1 MNGYDWAVILFL
13 ALALILPL
21 SALKHRAIPLNKIVR
36 IGGIWVLIFLATALV
51 FSWAG
56 S

>member
-21 SALKHRAIPLNKIVR
+21 SALKYRAIPFRNILM
-36 IGGIWVLIFLATALV
+36 IGGAWTLIFLVVAFV
-51 FSWAG
+51 FTWAEG
-56 S
+56 